1 MEIFNQK
8 KIYDF
13 MGKKWPF
20 LIFSTILMIISLVLV
35 FTRGF
40 NFGIDFVG
48 GTIVQVK
55 YDQTAPIEKIR

>member
-20 LIFSTILMIISLVLV
+20 LIFSTILMIISLILV

-40 NFGIDFVG
+40 NFGIDFV
-48 GTIVQVK
+48 VEQLFK
-55 YDQTAPIEKIR
+55 